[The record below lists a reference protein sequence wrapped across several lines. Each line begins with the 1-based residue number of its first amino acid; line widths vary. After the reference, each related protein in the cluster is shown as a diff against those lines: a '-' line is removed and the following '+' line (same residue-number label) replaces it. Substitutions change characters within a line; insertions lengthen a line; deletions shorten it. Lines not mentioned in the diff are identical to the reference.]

1 VRHVKTLSKFFF
13 QPSVSSFPAM
23 WRSLRAVSLH
33 FTKYP
38 VSLSLISRVLNV
50 TWRVTLS
57 RGTISCLSGGRL
69 STNHQHVELPVCQ
82 AEIPCYIFQWLCWWL
97 PAGSLCLRIITLET
111 PVYLTLQLN
120 LSCYMQFY
128 KEDWFRIT
136 WFSVLWQSSSIPKR
150 HDISENESLSILTW
164 GDGYYLL
171 LSWSSRKN
179 YFQAVEVL
187 YLTHCC

>member
-1 VRHVKTLSKFFF
+1 MFL
-13 QPSVSSFPAM
+13 QQSVSSVSAM
-23 WRSLRAVSLH
+23 CRSLRALSLH

-50 TWRVTLS
+50 TWRVTPS

-82 AEIPCYIFQWLCWWL
+82 AEIPCYIFQWLCRWL
-97 PAGSLCLRIITLET
+97 PAGFLCLRIITLET

-136 WFSVLWQSSSIPKR
+136 WCSVLCPSYSLPKR
-150 HDISENESLSILTW
+150 NGISETESLTVVMW
-164 GDGYYLL
+164 RGGCCL

-179 YFQAVEVL
+179 YFQAL
-187 YLTHCC
+187 YLLYFDSLFLDENKWE